1 MAGTTHKEGENMEK
15 KIIIWCPVCRKAGKC
30 TKHKVNVIR
39 IIDLEKIAE
48 KMLDKCKTLC

>member
-1 MAGTTHKEGENMEK
+1 MVGTTHKEGENMEK